1 MFLFP
6 FFLSYLI
13 IYSMKKQTRFLLLI
27 SYMLCLLFLIGCSS
41 GPPPSPPSPETIQ
54 SGDEG
59 FDAANGDILSI
70 DEEPSPSS
78 GSTPHR
84 DNTPHCLVPEADG
97 IAEVH
102 NEFAAIDY
110 SHSESGY
117 IMARYTGTCPKV
129 KMQITGADAVTYT
142 YDLTS
147 DDFEVFPLSAGDG
160 GYQVSILENLAGT
173 DYLVCLTANIQV
185 ALKDEFG
192 SCLYP
197 NQYCWFDASGKA
209 VAKAA
214 ELAKEADSDL
224 EVVENIYNFI
234 ISSITYDYDKAQSV
248 PSGYIP
254 NVDDTLQSGTGIC
267 LDYAAAM
274 TAMLRSQRIP
284 TRLEVGYV
292 GEAYHAWISTY
303 ITDVGWVNGIVEFD
317 GKSWKLMDPT
327 YAASNG
333 EKELKKFIGD
343 GSGYLVKY
351 IY

>member
-1 MFLFP
+1 MP
-6 FFLSYLI
+6 
-13 IYSMKKQTRFLLLI
+13 
-27 SYMLCLLFLIGCSS
+27 CLLFLFGCRT
-41 GPPPSPPSPETIQ
+41 GTPPNPALPDSVQTGDRET
-54 SGDEG
+54 G
-59 FDAANGDILSI
+59 AADGDILSI
-70 DEEPSPSS
+70 DEEPTPSS
-78 GSTPHR
+78 DSAPRR
-84 DNTPHCLVPEADG
+84 DNTPHCLVPAADG
-97 IAEVH
+97 TAEVH
-102 NEFAAIDY
+102 NELASIDY
-110 SHSESGY
+110 SHSQDGY
-117 IMARYTGTCPKV
+117 IMARYTGSCPKV

-142 YDLTS
+142 YDLQG
-147 DDFEVFPLSAGDG
+147 DGFEVFPLSAGDG
-160 GYQVSILENLAGT
+160 SYQVSILENLIET
-173 DYLVCLTANIQV
+173 DYLVCLTTNIQV
-185 ALKDEFG
+185 NLADEFG
-192 SCLYP
+192 PCLYP
-197 NQYCWFDASGKA
+197 NQYCWFDASDDA

-224 EVVENIYNFI
+224 AVVENIYNFI
-234 ISSITYDYDKAQSV
+234 ITSITYDYDKARSV

-317 GKSWKLMDPT
+317 GKNWKLMDPT

>member
-1 MFLFP
+1 M
-6 FFLSYLI
+6 
-13 IYSMKKQTRFLLLI
+13 RFLPLI
-27 SYMLCLLFLIGCSS
+27 SYAFCLLFLAGCSS
-41 GPPPSPPSPETIQ
+41 GPSPAPPPPESIQ
-54 SGDEG
+54 SGGAGID
-59 FDAANGDILSI
+59 DTNGDILSI

-97 IAEVH
+97 TAEIH

-110 SHSESGY
+110 SHSQDGY
-117 IMARYTGTCPKV
+117 IMARYTGSCQKI
-129 KMQITGADAVTYT
+129 KMQITGTDNVTYT
-142 YDLTS
+142 YDLQG
-147 DDFEVFPLSAGDG
+147 DGYEVFPLSAGDG
-160 GYQVSILENLAGT
+160 SYQISILENLADT

-185 ALKDEFG
+185 SLADEFG
-192 SCLYP
+192 PCLYP
-197 NQYCWFDASGKA
+197 NQYCWFDASAKA
-209 VAKAA
+209 VEKAA
-214 ELAKEADSDL
+214 ELAREADSDL

-234 ISSITYDYDKAQSV
+234 ISSITYDFDKAQSV

-254 NVDDTLQSGTGIC
+254 NVDDTLLSGTGIC

>member
-1 MFLFP
+1 M
-6 FFLSYLI
+6 
-13 IYSMKKQTRFLLLI
+13 RFLPLI
-27 SYMLCLLFLIGCSS
+27 SYAFCLLFLAGCSS
-41 GPPPSPPSPETIQ
+41 GPSPAPPPPESIQ
-54 SGDEG
+54 SGGAGTD
-59 FDAANGDILSI
+59 DTNGDILSI

-97 IAEVH
+97 TAEIH

-110 SHSESGY
+110 SHSQDGY
-117 IMARYTGTCPKV
+117 IMARYTGSCQKV
-129 KMQITGADAVTYT
+129 KMQITGTDNVTYT
-142 YDLTS
+142 YDLQG
-147 DDFEVFPLSAGDG
+147 DGFEVFPLSAGDG
-160 GYQVSILENLAGT
+160 SYQISILENLADT

-185 ALKDEFG
+185 SLADEFG
-192 SCLYP
+192 PCLYP
-197 NQYCWFDASGKA
+197 NQYCWFDASAKA
-209 VAKAA
+209 VEKAA
-214 ELAKEADSDL
+214 ELAREADSDL

-234 ISSITYDYDKAQSV
+234 ISSITYDFDKAQSV

-254 NVDDTLQSGTGIC
+254 NVDDTLLSGTGIC